1 MKPTNNKAPKS
12 WAIRKWSIPQE
23 EIKKIA
29 RELTEKQVIQE
40 VEAPAIESEQS
51 NIYIKHW
58 SAYLDEDGNN
68 LCTIVD
74 KKTNLEEVVFVKPV
88 LTPRK
93 CEKKSNATPWNYEA
107 YAAALQAIIDE
118 NETVTVSKQAL
129 LSIFPQTKHV
139 KNIAQNLKRTYG
151 IDYRC
156 SDLWE
161 YVFFD
166 GETKDEIIERIK
178 QEKTNWENS
187 ARYLSQANSERH
199 ERYTSDIKEQQ
210 EVIHDLQSD
219 LYTTKY
225 QRNRLL
231 FLVILLIIIITLTN
245 YHG

>member
-1 MKPTNNKAPKS
+1 MKTRTENNKAPKS
-12 WAIRKWSIPQE
+12 WAIRKWSIPE
-23 EIKKIA
+23 SEIKKIA

-40 VEAPAIESEQS
+40 VQAPK
-51 NIYIKHW
+51 IKC
-58 SAYLDEDGNN
+58 ER
-68 LCTIVD
+68 
-74 KKTNLEEVVFVKPV
+74 KPV
-88 LTPRK
+88 EP
-93 CEKKSNATPWNYEA
+93 NATPWNYEA

-166 GETKDEIIERIK
+166 GETKDETIERLK

-199 ERYTSDIKEQQ
+199 KRYTSDIKEQQ
-210 EVIHDLQSD
+210 EVIHGLQSD
-219 LYTTKY
+219 LYNTKY